1 MFGRYLPEIIGDG
14 LTSQINNPEVE
25 IDITRPDMTIR
36 QQIMQLRIMTLR
48 LKKALNGQDIDFL
61 DTSECSHCG
70 RVHCTF
76 GSMRTFFFLCQ
87 VVQMLM
93 FPRR

>member
-1 MFGRYLPEIIGDG
+1 MKLHKWFVCGRYLPEVIGDG

-36 QQIMQLRIMTLR
+36 QQIMQLRVTTLR

-61 DTSECSHCG
+61 DTSECFFCG
-70 RVHCTF
+70 RVSVECMNE
-76 GSMRTFFFLCQ
+76 SM
-87 VVQMLM
+87 
-93 FPRR
+93 